1 MKKINFLSA
10 LLMMLLAV
18 PTSSFSQET
27 KVSDSGFAAAKEQSY
42 ALAGLA
48 FTSDIV
54 FLGRK
59 SPVKSP
65 YISASGGY
73 YHKSGLFINGIV
85 SYLAASQQNRI
96 DLFTATGGYDYYKN
110 DFTAGV
116 SATGFVFNNKSYS
129 VKSAL
134 TASLNTYAGYDFDI
148 LEVYTDATMYFS
160 SQSDFIFSVAISHN
174 FYIADINLK
183 ISPTLSL
190 YGGTQN
196 YYANYNNNMQFG
208 QHMLND
214 DGSNSTGIGMMDN
227 NIFNI
232 QNYEFSVPVRYEF
245 KRLLFIFLPAYAIP
259 VNAAI
264 IINNQN
270 TYKENLSNT
279 FFWSLGAYYKISKL

>member
-1 MKKINFLSA
+1 
-10 LLMMLLAV
+10 MMLLAV
-18 PTSSFSQET
+18 STSSFSQET
-27 KVSDSGFAAAKEQSY
+27 NTLDSGFAATKEQSY
-42 ALAGLA
+42 ALAGLT
-48 FTSDIV
+48 FTSNIV

-65 YISASGGY
+65 YISASAGY
-73 YHKSGLFINGIV
+73 YHKSGLFVNSIV

-116 SATGFVFNNKSYS
+116 SATGFVFNNKSYA

-148 LEVYTDATMYFS
+148 LEVYADATMYFS

-208 QHMLND
+208 QHILND
-214 DGSNSTGIGMMDN
+214 EGSNSTGTGMMDN
-227 NIFNI
+227 NIFHI
-232 QNYEFSVPVRYEF
+232 QNYELSVPVKYEF
-245 KRLLFIFLPAYAIP
+245 KRFQFIFLPAYAIP
-259 VNAAI
+259 INAAT

-270 TYKENLSNT
+270 TYKEDISNT
-279 FFWSLGAYYKISKL
+279 FFWSLGAYYKISKLKK